1 MDIKPRHLAA
11 RVFHLREG
19 DIVEIVFIQTC
30 LLRAATG
37 VKPEVLRRYLGLG
50 ARRKGSQGTKGD
62 HFCSFRACGAR
73 SELDRLLDPS
83 EVARPQDAVS

>member
-50 ARRKGSQGTKGD
+50 ARRKGSQGTKAFLQLQSMRGEK
-62 HFCSFRACGAR
+62 R
-73 SELDRLLDPS
+73 
-83 EVARPQDAVS
+83 ARPSARPL